1 MQSNRLYFGWR
12 VMLAIFSVTLLAASS
27 WAVTEQVLHSFNSN
41 GKDGNSP
48 YAGLIIDKSGNLY
61 GTTLL
66 GGTHAYG
73 TVFELTPKS
82 GGGWTEKILHDFD
95 GADGYYPQAG
105 VIMDASGNL
114 YGTTFAGGAHGV
126 GTVYELLPTG
136 GRWTEKVLHSF
147 SDNGKDGYQPY
158 AGLTFDTPGNLYGTT
173 YFGGTHGYGTVFELS
188 PKTGGWM
195 ETILYSFNGDGK
207 DGYDVYSGVVF
218 DKSGNLYGTTLWG
231 GAYDYGTVYLLSR
244 KAGGGWAEKVIH
256 SFNDNGNDGYNPY
269 AGVIVDASGNL
280 YGTTLGGSD
289 TNGSGTA
296 YELSPKKVGG
306 WAEKILNNVIDADGS
321 QPYGGLIF
329 DSAGNLY
336 GTTLYGGVNGKGNV
350 FELTRKAGQWTE
362 QALYSFNY
370 DPDGGYPYAGLVL
383 DGAGNLYGT
392 TYQGGTYGYGTMFE
406 ITP

>member
-1 MQSNRLYFGWR
+1 MRSDRLSFGWR
-12 VMLAIFSVTLLAASS
+12 AMLAIFSVTLFAANAS
-27 WAVTEQVLHSFNSN
+27 AVTEQVLHSFNSN

-48 YAGLIIDKSGNLY
+48 YAGLILDKSGNLY

-82 GGGWTEKILHDFD
+82 GGGWTEKILHGFD

-114 YGTTFAGGAHGV
+114 YGTTFAGGANGV

-158 AGLTFDTPGNLYGTT
+158 AGLTFDTSGNLYGTT

-188 PKTGGWM
+188 PKTGGWT
-195 ETILYSFNGDGK
+195 ETILYSFNGDAK
-207 DGYDVYSGVVF
+207 DGYNVYSGVVF

-231 GAYDYGTVYLLSR
+231 GAYDYGTVYQLSR
-244 KAGGGWAEKVIH
+244 KAGGGWSEKIIH
-256 SFNDNGNDGYNPY
+256 SFNDNGTDGYNPY
-269 AGVIVDASGNL
+269 AGLVVDASGNL
-280 YGTTLGGSD
+280 YGTTLK
-289 TNGSGTA
+289 GSGTNDSGTV
-296 YELSPKKVGG
+296 YELSPKKGDG
-306 WAEKILNNVIDADGS
+306 WTEKILNNVIDADGS
-321 QPYGGLIF
+321 LPYGGLIF

-336 GTTLYGGVNGKGNV
+336 GTTINGGLDGKGNV
-350 FELTRKAGQWTE
+350 FELTRKEGRWIE
-362 QALYSFNY
+362 QALYSFHY
-370 DPDGGYPYAGLVL
+370 DPDGGYPYAGLTL

-392 TYQGGTYGYGTMFE
+392 TYQGGTYGYGTVFE